1 MGVAIWL
8 AGDRHLFVLAGVGAV
23 VYVTMALVLR
33 LFDDTEKEMLIRL
46 VRRRS
51 CPEPVNEVI
60 RTGQSHANPDSCPS
74 FSPTLYRGC

>member
-23 VYVTMALVLR
+23 VYVTMALALR

-51 CPEPVNEVI
+51 RPEPVNEVI
-60 RTGQSHANPDSCPS
+60 
-74 FSPTLYRGC
+74 